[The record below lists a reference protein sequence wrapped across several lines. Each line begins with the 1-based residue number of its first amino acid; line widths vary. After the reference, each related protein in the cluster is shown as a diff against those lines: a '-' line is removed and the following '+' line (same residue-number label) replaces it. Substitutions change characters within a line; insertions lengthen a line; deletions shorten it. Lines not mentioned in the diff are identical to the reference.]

1 MSKLKNT
8 DPHRHKQQPAAA
20 AGKCLVLLKICRG
33 EEGGAGSSWQLAGEG
48 RDRGGGSQAGEG
60 RVRGGGRRVDPRIY
74 CLQSGQSCGAS
85 MEGAASVPVCSLF
98 WVSHRVYT
106 TLLFDVGIIRWV
118 FPLFPSMTWDFLLAK
133 RKVRFSEVAPVDPL
147 LDFIWRV
154 KMHQSIK

>member
-1 MSKLKNT
+1 MSKFKNT

-48 RDRGGGSQAGEG
+48 R
-60 RVRGGGRRVDPRIY
+60 VRGGGRRVDPRIY

-98 WVSHRVYT
+98 WVTHRVYT

-118 FPLFPSMTWDFLLAK
+118 FPLYPSMT
-133 RKVRFSEVAPVDPL
+133 
-147 LDFIWRV
+147 
-154 KMHQSIK
+154 